1 MRLDGKAVLI
11 TGAGAGLGRESALLF
26 ADEGARVAV
35 NDFVAQR
42 AHDVAAQIVER
53 GGEAIAVPGDVSD
66 EAEISAAVKATVD
79 RFGQLNVLYANA
91 GIADEGNGTVA
102 FENRSL
108 EHWQRMIGTNLTGV
122 FLSCKHAVP
131 PMREAGGGSIVV
143 TSSIAAFTVYPGW
156 SLYAASK
163 GGVNGLVRGLAV
175 DLGAYGI
182 RVNALCPMLGM
193 SPNFMNPI
201 GSPVVYGSY
210 EEFHGWDP
218 DTFAGPLKIGRPP
231 SLRDS
236 ANLALFLAS
245 DESAYMSGVC
255 IPTCD
260 AGATA
265 RMG

>member
-1 MRLDGKAVLI
+1 MRLDGKTVLI

-26 ADEGARVAV
+26 ADEGARVAI
-35 NDFVAQR
+35 NDIVAQR
-42 AHDVAAQIVER
+42 AHDVAAEIAER

-66 EAEISAAVKATVD
+66 EAEISAAVRATVD

-122 FLSCKHAVP
+122 FLACKHAVP
-131 PMREAGGGSIVV
+131 PMRDAGGGSIVI
-143 TSSIAAFTVYPGW
+143 TSSIASFTVYPGW

-175 DLGAYGI
+175 DVGGYGI
-182 RVNALCPMLGM
+182 RVNALCPMRGM
-193 SPNFMNPI
+193 SPNFMNPV

-210 EEFHGWDP
+210 EELNGWDP
-218 DTFAGPLKIGRPP
+218 DTFAGPLKINRAP
-231 SLRDS
+231 SLRDN
-236 ANLALFLAS
+236 ANVALFLAS

-255 IPTCD
+255 IPSCD
-260 AGATA
+260 AGGLAGM
-265 RMG
+265 R